1 MPETHDDLKVAPDVT
16 ETQKTYVRFNLYD
29 RVQHFVLLISFSILG
44 LTGLVQKFAESPIS
58 QGIMYVLGGIETTRV
73 IHHDAAIVLLLV
85 SIYHVIVVLY
95 RIFVRR
101 LPLSM
106 LPVPQD
112 FVHLFHDLQY
122 YFGRRKHKA
131 YYGRYNY
138 AEKAEYLAV
147 VWGTLIMAI
156 TGFMMWNPI
165 ATTQFFSGEVIPAA
179 KAAHGGEALL
189 AVLAII
195 LWHFYHVHLREF
207 NKSMF
212 TGKLTEE
219 EMKKEHPA
227 ELAQI
232 EAGQANRELPAEIKR
247 KREMIFYP
255 VAAVLVIFFG
265 FGLFRFVTLEQTAIT
280 TIPIEENATVFVP
293 FTPTPRP
300 TPAPTQAGSTRALTT
315 WDGGI
320 GELFNSRCG
329 TCHVQASFGD
339 LSLATY
345 QDALKGGK
353 SGPAVVSGNPD
364 GSMLVEVQ
372 STGNHPGQLTQ
383 DELNAIIQWIRAGAP
398 EK

>member
-1 MPETHDDLKVAPDVT
+1 MAETPYDPKAAQDQV
-16 ETQKTYVRFNLYD
+16 ETQKTYVRFNLSD
-29 RVQHFVLLISFSILG
+29 RIQHIVLLASFSILG

-58 QGIMYVLGGIETTRV
+58 QWILSALGGIETTRV
-73 IHHDAAIVLLLV
+73 IHHVAAVVLLMV
-85 SIYHVIVVLY
+85 SIYHFIVVLY
-95 RIFVRR
+95 RIIVRR
-101 LPLSM
+101 TSLSM

-112 FVHLFHDLQY
+112 FVHLYHDLQY
-122 YFGRRKHKA
+122 YFGLRKHKA

-147 VWGTLIMAI
+147 VWGTVIMAI

-165 ATTQFFSGEVIPAA
+165 ATTKFFSGEVIPAA

-212 TGKLTEE
+212 TGKLSEE
-219 EMKKEHPA
+219 EMKEEHPA

-232 EAGQANRELPAEIKR
+232 EAGNANRELPPEIKR
-247 KREMIFYP
+247 KREKVFYP
-255 VAAVLVIFFG
+255 VAAVVVIFFG

-280 TIPIEENATVFVP
+280 TVPVEENATVYVP

-300 TPAPTQAGSTRALTT
+300 TPAPTQAGATGALTS
-315 WDGGI
+315 WEGGV
-320 GELFNSRCG
+320 GALLNSRCG

-345 QDALKGGK
+345 QGALQGGK
-353 SGPAVVSGNPD
+353 SGPAVAPGNPE
-364 GSMLVEVQ
+364 GSMLVQVQ
-372 STGNHPGQLTQ
+372 SAGNHPGQLTQ
-383 DELNAIIQWIRAGAP
+383 EELNAIIQWIQAGAP